1 MNATPTQFH
10 SVLAT
15 EMTDFLGH
23 QRALGKRFINEERAL
38 HLFDQYLLDKK
49 IGTSAEITPAAVD
62 AFLTSRPRSRPRS
75 YNHLLGVVRR
85 LFKWLVRQ
93 QRVSQSPVQ
102 SRPRHATAA
111 QVTFLFDRAQARQL
125 LKLAAELPDNNNGRN
140 RGRIYSL
147 IFAIMYGLGLRV
159 GEAAR
164 LCRQDVD
171 LERSLLVIRETKF
184 LKSRLVPFGPKLGA
198 RLREYL
204 HQQTENA
211 GTLAPSS
218 PLFSFGPDRSKA
230 IHPGTITQTF
240 HALWPKLGLKLPE
253 GAMPPRLHCLRHSF
267 AVGTLLRWYRSGIN
281 PQQRLWDLST
291 FMGHVHPAS
300 TSVYLT
306 ITAELLEQANQRFS
320 QFVAPLLKEVTP

>member
-1 MNATPTQFH
+1 MNQSPTRFQ

-15 EMTDFLGH
+15 EMTDFLRH
-23 QRALGKRFINEERAL
+23 QRALGKRFFNEERAL

-49 IGTSAEITPAAVD
+49 IQSSAEITPAVVD
-62 AFLTSRPRSRPRS
+62 GFLTSRPRSRPRS

-93 QRVSQSPVQ
+93 QRCSQSPVQ
-102 SRPRHATAA
+102 SRPRHATSA
-111 QVTFLFDRAQARQL
+111 QVTFLFDRIQAQQL
-125 LKLAAELPDNNNGRN
+125 LKLAAELPDNNNGHN

-147 IFAIMYGLGLRV
+147 IFALMYGLGLRV

-171 LERSLLVIRETKF
+171 LERNLLVIRETKF
-184 LKSRLVPFGPKLGA
+184 LKSRLVPFGPKLGM

-204 HQQTENA
+204 QQQTEDVDA
-211 GTLAPSS
+211 VAPTA
-218 PLFSFGPDRSKA
+218 PLFSFDPERSQA
-230 IHPGTITQTF
+230 INPGTISQTF
-240 HALWPKLGLKLPE
+240 HSLWPRLGLKVPE

-300 TSVYLT
+300 TAVYLT
-306 ITAELLEQANQRFS
+306 ITAELLEQANQRFNH
-320 QFVAPLLKEVTP
+320 FAAPLLKEVAR